1 MMFNEKNL
9 KKKKFRK
16 NSDQSHVVTRMT
28 SSRLQVGRH
37 LFYPH
42 FRPISHHLIQ
52 KTAKKSRDVTRR
64 LLIGRRSFR
73 ATAVQ
78 FVAVFATHRTHTHTT
93 HRHTRNTQK
102 TLKKK
107 NKRQTP
113 SARRRRTRRRTIKKF
128 VIFPETTTFTST
140 RTTFRRRNK
149 GPGSSVVTATHHT
162 TSGRG
167 TRHDVF
173 SVGSPNGGPQPENH
187 QKRRH

>member
-1 MMFNEKNL
+1 
-9 KKKKFRK
+9 
-16 NSDQSHVVTRMT
+16 MT

-73 ATAVQ
+73 ATAVR
-78 FVAVFATHRTHTHTT
+78 FVAVFTTHRTHTHYTPT
-93 HRHTRNTQK
+93 HSKHTK
-102 TLKKK
+102 KKLKKK

-128 VIFPETTTFTST
+128 VIFPATTTTTFTST

-149 GPGSSVVTATHHT
+149 GSGSSVVTATHHT